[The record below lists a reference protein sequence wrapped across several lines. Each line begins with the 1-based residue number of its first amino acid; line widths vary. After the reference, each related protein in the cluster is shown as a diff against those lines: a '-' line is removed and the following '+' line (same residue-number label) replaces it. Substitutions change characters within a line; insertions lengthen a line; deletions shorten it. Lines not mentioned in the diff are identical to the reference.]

1 MSLADV
7 PAKPIPDDATKL
19 AVERTRVAYERTM
32 LAWVRTATSLITFGF
47 GISKLN
53 DVVHPAGEARH
64 FIIDS
69 REFGLVLVSVGI
81 LSLVLAVFENRN
93 NIKSLGKQYAGR
105 QRSTAVAVAALI
117 AGLGVAALLAMLR
130 HA

>member
-1 MSLADV
+1 VSSADV
-7 PAKPIPDDATKL
+7 PAKPNPDDATKL

-47 GISKLN
+47 GISKLS
-53 DVVHPAGEARH
+53 DVVHTTETPR

-69 REFGLVLVSVGI
+69 RQFGLIMVSVGI
-81 LSLVLAVFENRN
+81 LSLVLAVFENHH

-105 QRSTAVAVAALI
+105 QRSTAVAVAGLI
-117 AGLGVAALLAMLR
+117 AGLGVTALLAMLR
-130 HA
+130 HG

>member
-1 MSLADV
+1 VSSADV
-7 PAKPIPDDATKL
+7 PARTNPDDATKL

-47 GISKLN
+47 GISKLS
-53 DVVHPAGEARH
+53 DVVHPAGETTH

-69 REFGLVLVSVGI
+69 REFGMILVSVGI
-81 LSLVLAVFENRN
+81 VSLVLAVFENRH

-105 QRSTAVAVAALI
+105 QRSTAVAVAGLI
-117 AGLGVAALLAMLR
+117 AGLGVAALLAMLK
-130 HA
+130 HI